1 MVEKHLAL
9 QNVIAQGVT
18 FEDYM
23 QDYAA
28 DFAEWVEGDVVKM
41 SPVTIEHDD
50 LFQFLILL
58 LRIYM
63 SETDEGLIRVA
74 PFVMRISPLSPAR
87 EPDLQIVVKERAD
100 IVQRTMT
107 AGPADIVIEIV
118 SEESQQRDTETKFAE
133 YQAGGV
139 REYWLLN
146 PLNKTSRFYR
156 LGNDGLYK
164 LVELP
169 DGIFHSEVL
178 PHFMFNTALLW
189 QTPLPTAKQIAAMV
203 ESMLKK

>member
-9 QNVIAQGVT
+9 HNVIAQGVT

-23 QDYAA
+23 QHFAA

-41 SPVTIEHDD
+41 SPVTDDHDG

-58 LRIYM
+58 LQIYM
-63 SETDEGLIRVA
+63 GDTDEGLIRVA
-74 PFVMRISPLSPAR
+74 PFVMKITPASPAR
-87 EPDLQIVVKERAD
+87 EPDLQIILKSREA
-100 IVQRTMT
+100 IVHRTMI
-107 AGPADIVIEIV
+107 AGAADIVIEIV

-156 LGNDGLYK
+156 LASDGLYK

-169 DGIFHSEVL
+169 DGIFRSTVL
-178 PHFMFNTALLW
+178 PHFMLNTALLW
-189 QTPLPTAKQIAAMV
+189 QTPLPNAKQIAAMV
-203 ESMLKK
+203 ESMLKS